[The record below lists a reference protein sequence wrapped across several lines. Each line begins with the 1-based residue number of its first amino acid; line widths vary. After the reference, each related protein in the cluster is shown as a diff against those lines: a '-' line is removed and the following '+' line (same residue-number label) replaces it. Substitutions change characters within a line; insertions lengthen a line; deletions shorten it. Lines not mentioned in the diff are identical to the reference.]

1 MLWTLL
7 LILLLAA
14 IAAVLWMR
22 RQQEREWLRELTYL
36 SRHETQP
43 AFSPEDMAAKPP
55 KALRGVDPNLQNTRQ
70 SHKAAEEARA
80 VYDKTVAKLRELS
93 PKHSRKLDATSGKN
107 ASQPNDNLDDLPIFA
122 APTQDA
128 SAELPADID
137 EVADEGSAA
146 GNARSGD
153 DGVSWRGAE
162 RA

>member
-55 KALRGVDPNLQNTRQ
+55 KTLRGVDPNLQNTRQ

-93 PKHSRKLDATSGKN
+93 PKHSRKLDATSGK
-107 ASQPNDNLDDLPIFA
+107 STPHPSDNLDDLPIFA
-122 APTQDA
+122 APTQDS
-128 SAELPADID
+128 SAELPENIL
-137 EVADEGSAA
+137 SLIPI
-146 GNARSGD
+146 
-153 DGVSWRGAE
+153 
-162 RA
+162 

>member
-107 ASQPNDNLDDLPIFA
+107 RQIIEIVVGL
-122 APTQDA
+122 
-128 SAELPADID
+128 
-137 EVADEGSAA
+137 
-146 GNARSGD
+146 
-153 DGVSWRGAE
+153 
-162 RA
+162 